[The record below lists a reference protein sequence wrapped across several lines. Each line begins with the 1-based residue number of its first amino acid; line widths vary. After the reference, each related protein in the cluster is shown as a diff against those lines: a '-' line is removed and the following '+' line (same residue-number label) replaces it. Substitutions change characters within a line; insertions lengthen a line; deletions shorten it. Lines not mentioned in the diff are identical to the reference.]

1 MESTKIVQD
10 HKKKSDIVRTLKK
23 KLKNRIAISKL
34 EEMLA
39 HEKRNDVD
47 PNHYTG
53 IYEFDD
59 EGYGKAVAKKEAR
72 IELLEDI
79 IRNRRMG

>member
-1 MESTKIVQD
+1 MVK
-10 HKKKSDIVRTLKK
+10 TLKK

-34 EEMLA
+34 EEMLI

-59 EGYGKAVAKKEAR
+59 EGYGKAIAKREAR
-72 IELLEDI
+72 IELLEEI
-79 IRNRRMG
+79 IRKRGD